1 MVSIMPFSKKR
12 RISVNIENIVL
23 TNMQDSIFAQPR
35 AARQGI
41 INRCTVMTKR
51 QDSRFA
57 QPQAARQGSVQGCSL

>member
-12 RISVNIENIVL
+12 RISVNIESIVL
-23 TNMQDSIFAQPR
+23 TIMQDSIFAQPQ

-57 QPQAARQGSVQGCSL
+57 QPQAARQGRVQGRIL